1 MADSIFD
8 AAVARAIAQGNF
20 KDPWTANRGTS
31 GPDGDQFVLRT
42 STGARICMIPLAV
55 LENSSSGG
63 AITAGTPTGTP
74 IVFRSDEEAA
84 IAWATSMGYPVPR
97 KLNGCLM
104 AAGVAL
110 GLMAAVVPGVLLLVI
125 LLIKDRDYKRDM
137 RSLVAKWVD
146 AGRPQP
152 GVAAVQVKELEK
164 VVQKKAAPT
173 SMSETEG
180 RLSELR
186 AMKDKGLISEEEYN
200 ALRKKA
206 LGL

>member
-1 MADSIFD
+1 
-8 AAVARAIAQGNF
+8 
-20 KDPWTANRGTS
+20 
-31 GPDGDQFVLRT
+31 
-42 STGARICMIPLAV
+42 
-55 LENSSSGG
+55 
-63 AITAGTPTGTP
+63 
-74 IVFRSDEEAA
+74 
-84 IAWATSMGYPVPR
+84 MGYPVPR

-164 VVQKKAAPT
+164 VVEKEAEPAST
-173 SMSETEG
+173 SNIEE
-180 RLSELR
+180 RLSELK
-186 AMKDKGLISEEEYN
+186 AMQEKGVISNEEYN
-200 ALRKKA
+200 ALRKKT

>member
-1 MADSIFD
+1 MADSRFD
-8 AAVARAIAQGNF
+8 AAVSRAIAQGNF
-20 KDPWTANRGTS
+20 RDPWTASRETS
-31 GPDGDQFVLRT
+31 GPDGEHFVIRT
-42 STGARICMIPLAV
+42 SNGSRICMIPLAE
-55 LENSSSGG
+55 LDSSSSGST
-63 AITAGTPTGTP
+63 ITAATPTGAP
-74 IVFRSDEEAA
+74 IVFRGDEEAA

-110 GLMAAVVPGVLLLVI
+110 GLMAAVVPGVLLLIV
-125 LLIKDRDYKRDM
+125 LMIKDRDYKRDM

-164 VVQKKAAPT
+164 VVEKKVAPAT
-173 SMSETEG
+173 ASGMEE
-180 RLSELR
+180 RLSELQ
-186 AMKDKGLISEEEYN
+186 AMKDKGLISAEEYN
-200 ALRKKA
+200 ALRKKV

>member
-1 MADSIFD
+1 MADSRFD
-8 AAVARAIAQGNF
+8 AAVARAIGQGRF
-20 KDPWTANRGTS
+20 RDPSTASREAS
-31 GPDGDQFVLRT
+31 SPDGDQFVLRT
-42 STGARICMIPLAV
+42 ASGVRICMIPLAE
-55 LENSSSGG
+55 LEGSSSEG
-63 AITAGTPTGTP
+63 AITAATPTGAP
-74 IVFRSDEEAA
+74 IVFRGDEEAA

-164 VVQKKAAPT
+164 VVERKAAPT

-180 RLSELR
+180 RLSELQ
-186 AMKDKGLISEEEYN
+186 AMKEKGLISDEEYN